1 MRIAV
6 LRRPPLH
13 QTVVEN
19 LRSRLHQALASG
31 EQRMPSETALAS
43 ELGVSRQTIREALRI
58 LEGEGLVNR
67 RRGLGSFI
75 TPTPQVE
82 TGIQSLDRFWDTI
95 QSAGYV
101 PSAAILRLEEATL
114 PDPIAVG
121 LAADPGSP
129 GFRTDTLYRADD
141 VPVLYSIVYIPRRH
155 VTSMEVLE
163 GRRRWSSM
171 REFFQQD
178 LQIPA
183 RYARLTLLA
192 EGVAPELAGPL
203 ELAAGAPVL
212 VVEGPTFGDGDDPLM
227 FTRAVFR
234 TDKYRFTLIR
244 R

>member
-1 MRIAV
+1 M
-6 LRRPPLH
+6 LRRPMLH
-13 QTVVEN
+13 EAVVEN
-19 LRSRLHQALASG
+19 LRARLHRALASG
-31 EQRMPSETALAS
+31 EQRMPSETALAA

-75 TPTPQVE
+75 TASPQVE

-95 QSAGYV
+95 QSAGYT
-101 PSAAILRLEEATL
+101 PSAAVLRLEEATL
-114 PDPIAVG
+114 PDAIAAG
-121 LAADPGSP
+121 LAVAPGGR
-129 GFRTDTLYRADD
+129 GFRADTLYCADE
-141 VPVLYSIVYIPRRH
+141 VPVLYSVVFVPRRH
-155 VTSMEVLE
+155 VASMEVLE

-171 REFFQQD
+171 REFFEQD
-178 LQIPA
+178 LRIPA

-192 EGVAPELAGPL
+192 EGAAAEFAGPL
-203 ELAAGAPVL
+203 KLAVGAPVL
-212 VVEGPTFGDGDDPLM
+212 VVEGPTFGDGDEPLM